1 MDESAVEPVLR
12 ERIVRIEKA
21 VLRGTRPRSIGY
33 NARIPTHGP
42 HLRDLVVRVHT
53 SGGAVGLGWSNIRF
67 DQAENLIGRELREC
81 FQWPDGVLE
90 PGRCMDLPLWDLVAR
105 AMELPLY
112 RLLGGRGRRRVE
124 IYDGSIYIDDLEAS
138 DREAERIFTEEV
150 ASGQEHGY
158 RHFKV
163 KVGRGARWMTPEAG
177 LHRDALVVHAVRAAA
192 GDAAKIMIDANMGNT
207 LNSAQALLQACAG
220 ARIHWFEEPFHE
232 DRPLNLALKQFI
244 VDHGWNT
251 LVADGEF
258 APPLYFFDLVQEG
271 LIDVV
276 QHDFRMAGLTWW
288 RGTAARLESWGVLC
302 GPHAWGSCI
311 ERFHH
316 AHFAAAIPNY
326 ALLEAAPVRVPGL
339 VTDGW
344 QIIEGCLVVP
354 DTPGAGFDVEAD
366 VLAKGLRDSDG
377 FSVAL

>member
-124 IYDGSIYIDDLEAS
+124 IYDGSI
-138 DREAERIFTEEV
+138 
-150 ASGQEHGY
+150 
-158 RHFKV
+158 
-163 KVGRGARWMTPEAG
+163 
-177 LHRDALVVHAVRAAA
+177 
-192 GDAAKIMIDANMGNT
+192 
-207 LNSAQALLQACAG
+207 
-220 ARIHWFEEPFHE
+220 
-232 DRPLNLALKQFI
+232 
-244 VDHGWNT
+244 
-251 LVADGEF
+251 
-258 APPLYFFDLVQEG
+258 
-271 LIDVV
+271 
-276 QHDFRMAGLTWW
+276 
-288 RGTAARLESWGVLC
+288 
-302 GPHAWGSCI
+302 
-311 ERFHH
+311 
-316 AHFAAAIPNY
+316 
-326 ALLEAAPVRVPGL
+326 
-339 VTDGW
+339 
-344 QIIEGCLVVP
+344 
-354 DTPGAGFDVEAD
+354 
-366 VLAKGLRDSDG
+366 
-377 FSVAL
+377 